1 MFWRTKIK
9 TQIILKMKNQLV
21 LLTVFFSLLIVSSY
35 GQKVKTKIGLKAG
48 LNLANI
54 SNGQD
59 NISFSPEMKADF
71 QAGAVVNLHWGF
83 RNELSG
89 LGTGLWGLQPEVLYS
104 RQGFAVDG
112 EAVQLSY
119 ITVPVLAKYYP
130 TKEIS
135 IEAGPYFS
143 YLLSVSP
150 ASTVIDGA
158 EIPLSDLKGG
168 KDAGL
173 AFGVGYEFAKGLNL
187 SARYNLGISDVA
199 NNIKWKNNVIAI
211 SVGWFF

>member
-1 MFWRTKIK
+1 
-9 TQIILKMKNQLV
+9 MKNQLI
-21 LLTVFFSLLIVSSY
+21 LLTAFFSLLMLSSF
-35 GQKVKTKIGLKAG
+35 GQNLKTKFGLKVGA
-48 LNLANI
+48 NLANI

-71 QAGAVVNLHWGF
+71 HAGAVVNLHWGF

-112 EAVQLSY
+112 EAVQFSY

-135 IEAGPYFS
+135 LEAGPYFS

-158 EIPLSDLKGG
+158 EIPLSDIKGG
-168 KDAGL
+168 KDVGV
-173 AFGVGYEFAKGLNL
+173 AFGIGYEFAKGLNL
-187 SARYNLGISDVA
+187 SARYNYGMSDVA
-199 NNIKWKNNVIAI
+199 NNLKWKNNVIAL